1 MPMSS
6 DISHWV
12 CVLAG
17 LYLALTGLLLRDV
30 VSTLPPAATAP
41 PGSRPIRRR
50 MAGWCKRGVLVAI
63 GLAAVAYGVSRIW

>member
-17 LYLALTGLLLRDV
+17 LYLALTGFLLRDV
-30 VSTLPPAATAP
+30 VGARPPALASP
-41 PGSRPIRRR
+41 PASRWGRRR
-50 MAGWCKRGVLVAI
+50 MAGWGKRVLLVAL
-63 GLAAVAYGVSRIW
+63 GLATVAYGILRMH